1 MPTDTTQ
8 QFTTPDLR
16 VTNNVSAQQVSNST
30 PILFSRPPAGRFNG
44 GNAMNMSIEDLARDR
59 IRQIRTDC
67 EAARQVNRARAV
79 RKARKAATRS

>member
-1 MPTDTTQ
+1 
-8 QFTTPDLR
+8 
-16 VTNNVSAQQVSNST
+16 
-30 PILFSRPPAGRFNG
+30 
-44 GNAMNMSIEDLARDR
+44 MNMSIEDLARDR